1 MPNLAALTSATQSLA
16 LLKTPSASPSAPM
29 TNAKPVVMQPLRLS
43 QVMSD
48 AAARVAAAQVQAA
61 GTAVATIE
69 LSASGGAYETYGSK
83 TVTVGTS
90 GPNSANQT
98 VTLKAGATYTISTAF
113 GLSDSRGQMKIEL
126 LDASNKV
133 VTSTLAGVGKTQNTL
148 TMTAATA
155 GIYTIRLTGQPI
167 GKTGTSTNLYGSYQ
181 IGVGQAL
188 SKLPTTSGDKNIDAL
203 LMGGTNVWHHAT
215 GSVATKTTNVIKTG
229 VTELQN
235 VVGRSI
241 KFAFMDSSFLSQL
254 TGSDATGAAVMSAT
268 QKQAV
273 QDVFAYYSSIIN
285 QSFELVTDP
294 KQADI
299 VFGTN
304 NQGGTSAGYAYM
316 PNRSG
321 SHAQYLML
329 ANDQSTNSNFS
340 NGSYGLLTLVHEIG
354 HTLGLKHPGNS
365 NAGGGGTPGPYLA
378 QADDNRRNTVMSYYS
393 ASGISANPQ
402 TLMAYDMAALQ
413 YLYGA
418 NRTPSNAQALAKY
431 QTTTFTDG
439 WAGLESLWTPQGG
452 TVDLTAM
459 TKNNLVDLREGA
471 FSSIGTTKNNV
482 SLAYG
487 SKISTVKGGSG
498 ADQVYT
504 AASGTMTLDGGAGN
518 DTLYLSGTAKEW
530 TLNGSTY
537 TRKVGG
543 KTVATVAATGF
554 ETIAYYDP
562 TKAALMHA

>member
-16 LLKTPSASPSAPM
+16 LLKTPSALPSATL

-43 QVMSD
+43 QAMSD

-61 GTAVATIE
+61 GSAVASIE
-69 LSASGGAYETYGSK
+69 LAASGGTYETYGST
-83 TVTVGTS
+83 TVTVGTN
-90 GPNSANQT
+90 GPNSASQT
-98 VTLKAGATYTISTAF
+98 VALKAGATYTISTAF

-133 VTSTLAGVGKTQNTL
+133 VTSALAGAGKTQNTL
-148 TMTAATA
+148 TITAATA
-155 GIYTIRLTGQPI
+155 GVYTVRLTGQPI
-167 GKTGTSTNLYGSYQ
+167 GKTGVSTNLYGSYQ

-188 SKLPTTSGDKNIDAL
+188 AKLPTTSGDKNIDAL
-203 LMGGTNVWHHAT
+203 VMGGTNAWQHAT
-215 GSVATKTTNVIKTG
+215 GSVVTKTTNLVKTG

-254 TGSDATGAAVMSAT
+254 TGSDAKGAAVMSAT

-294 KQADI
+294 AQADI

-321 SHAQYLML
+321 PHAQYLML

-354 HTLGLKHPGNS
+354 HTLGLKHPGS
-365 NAGGGGTPGPYLA
+365 YNAGGGGTPGPYLA
-378 QADDNRRNTVMSYYS
+378 QADDNRRNTVMSYYG

-439 WAGLESLWTPQGG
+439 WAGLESLWTPQGA
-452 TVDLTAM
+452 TVDLSTM

-471 FSSIGTTKNNV
+471 FSSIGSTKNNV

-487 SKISTVKGGSG
+487 SKIATVKGGSG
-498 ADQVYT
+498 ADQVYS

-518 DTLYLSGTAKEW
+518 DTLYLAGTAKEW
-530 TLNGSTY
+530 TLSGSTY

-543 KTVATVAATGF
+543 KTIATVAATGF

-562 TKAALMHA
+562 AKAALMHA